1 MKKIT
6 LLAMALLV
14 AISAAVANFAAAPAS
29 QTGTELLN
37 TLPDGKAA
45 IVIDVQ
51 RVLSS
56 NLFSQ
61 EKLRSLLDKAQNETS
76 QIGVRISDIHAVA
89 ISFPSAKFSDPV
101 VAISGTLN
109 QSSILAQ
116 LRDKQ
121 TVKVETEKYKGFD
134 IQKVTEVAKTDATGK
149 VTSNSH
155 PTAFTFFDANTAV
168 VGSSISVRAAID
180 ARSGERPSLAKNSEL
195 MSALSQNSSAPIN
208 FALKMDEGMAKGL
221 ANDTLPLPNFESL
234 KMIFGAVEL
243 TNGVGL
249 NATLR
254 SDTVEHAKAMA
265 DQLNSLLAM
274 AKGFLSASSDPKN
287 AAIGDALKSLSVT
300 ATEVDVKIV
309 GNLPMDLIGQFLK

>member
-6 LLAMALLV
+6 ILAMALLM
-14 AISAAVANFAAAPAS
+14 AISAAVVNRAAQPAPQSGA
-29 QTGTELLN
+29 ELLN

-45 IVIDVQ
+45 IIIDVQ
-51 RVLSS
+51 RVISS

-61 EKLRSLLDKAQNETS
+61 EKLKNLLDKAQNETS
-76 QIGVRISDIHAVA
+76 QMGVKISDIQA
-89 ISFPSAKFSDPV
+89 IALSFPTSKFSDPV

-109 QSSILAQ
+109 QNNILAQ

-121 TVKVETEKYKGFD
+121 NVKVETEKYKGFD
-134 IQKVTEVAKTDATGK
+134 IQRVSETSKPDASGKTTLNNK
-149 VTSNSH
+149 
-155 PTAFTFFDANTAV
+155 TAFAFLDANTAV

-180 ARSGERPSLAKNSEL
+180 VRSGDRPSLAKNAEL
-195 MSALSQNSSAPIN
+195 MGALSQNSTAPIN

-221 ANDTLPLPNFESL
+221 SNDSLPLPNLESL

-254 SDTVEHAKAMA
+254 SDTAEHAKAMA
-265 DQLNSLLAM
+265 DQLNGLLTM
-274 AKGFLSASSDPKN
+274 AKGFLAASTDPKT
-287 AAIGDALKSLSVT
+287 ASIGEALKSLSVT
-300 ATEVDVKIV
+300 ATDVDVKIV